1 MANFKPQVIFVTR
14 ESYDNHRYNRAT
26 PYVSKPFNTYAELK
40 KELPKMLKEHLKY
53 ADEPIAV
60 YRSRRGEWGE
70 WFEHWD
76 MVNGKP
82 TIVKQGWQ

>member
-1 MANFKPQVIFVTR
+1 MANFKPQANFVTR
-14 ESYDNHRYNRAT
+14 ESYNNHRQNGVS
-26 PYVSKPFNTYAELK
+26 PYVTKPFKNYAELK
-40 KELPKMLKEHLKY
+40 RALPKILEEHLEY

-60 YRSRRGEWGE
+60 YRSRRAQWGE